1 MFRVQST
8 YKYFSYNHARQLDQ
22 QVMDNT
28 KNKLYSPAIANSQ
41 CPVLGKESVANIFEN
56 STIVLTKHLTFAE
69 FICYDNAQC
78 NGHGDCNDEQC
89 DCDSDWSSQVDCSGN
104 ISSQS
109 FNMYL
114 IWVCSMTLFGQKE
127 MCMWSLIFR
136 FFRLRTFYDQD
147 IWPTFDI
154 LILAKSKIFKN
165 LVYRKFCLKTIIYKC
180 LPIALQCMN

>member
-1 MFRVQST
+1 MDKNIELRKYIVQKT
-8 YKYFSYNHARQLDQ
+8 KQL
-22 QVMDNT
+22 
-28 KNKLYSPAIANSQ
+28 I
-41 CPVLGKESVANIFEN
+41 
-56 STIVLTKHLTFAE
+56 FAE
-69 FICYDNAQC
+69 FFCNNNAQC

-114 IWVCSMTLFGQKE
+114 IWVCSMTLCGQKE

-165 LVYRKFCLKTIIYKC
+165 LVYRKFCLKTII
-180 LPIALQCMN
+180 